1 LNYPL
6 QINFKVLAIAQQLS
20 LTDAGNNLVFYV
32 KQKAFKLK
40 EAVTVFADEQ
50 QTRPWF
56 TINADRVM
64 DFNANYSFTDYTGK
78 PFGGMR
84 RQGRK
89 SIWRA
94 SYEIFDGVQPYPV
107 ALIKE
112 ENPWAKVFDA
122 FLGEV
127 PVLGLFTGYL
137 FHPSYLISRT
147 DGMPFMRLKKH
158 ASFVGRKFGIDKL
171 ANLDQ
176 TEELRILLAIMMMV
190 LLERARG

>member
-1 LNYPL
+1 LNFPL
-6 QINFKVLAIAQQLS
+6 HINFKVLAIAQQLS
-20 LTDAGNNLVFYV
+20 LVDATGQLIFYV

-56 TINADRVM
+56 TINADRVL

-78 PFGGMR
+78 PFGAMR

-89 SIWRA
+89 SIWKA
-94 SYEIFDGVQPYPV
+94 SYEIFDGVHPYPV
-107 ALIKE
+107 AMIKE
-112 ENPWAKVFDA
+112 ENPWAKVFDGL
-122 FLGEV
+122 LGEI
-127 PVLGLFTGYL
+127 PILGIFTGYM
-137 FHPSYLISRT
+137 FHPSYLISRP

-158 ASFVGRKFGIDKL
+158 ASFVGRRFGIDKL

-176 TEELRILLAIMMMV
+176 TEEMRILLAIMMMV